1 LFRNRDTNIYTED
14 IIFYFEHSLAPIT
27 FTPFPH
33 HKMLRKAMVGMAI
46 VGLSAVDA
54 YSVLQKRDGAG
65 GHHDHAHEAP
75 APASGY
81 DEPAAAYGAPAASY
95 GAPAA
100 SYGAPAA
107 SYAEPAASYDAAPSY
122 GAEEA
127 ALPDL
132 TPIIIG
138 ILALVGLSLLFP
150 TFVSVSARKKRSAA
164 EDANPMTDVVERV
177 NEIYNSVIQSEQC
190 MERIACELGGI
201 AGDVGLKE
209 SPMAK
214 MADLFVTAKYKPYY
228 KQFKSGQNCE
238 KIKCGSLPF

>member
-1 LFRNRDTNIYTED
+1 MGIVLFQLSNSLVLIHHQCGSNVRSNSS
-14 IIFYFEHSLAPIT
+14 IISLVRALFAPVT

-33 HKMLRKAMVGMAI
+33 IKMLRKAMVGMAI

-54 YSVLQKRDGAG
+54 YSVLQKRDGA
-65 GHHDHAHEAP
+65 HAHEHAHAAAP
-75 APASGY
+75 ADG
-81 DEPAAAYGAPAASY
+81 
-95 GAPAA
+95 
-100 SYGAPAA
+100 
-107 SYAEPAASYDAAPSY
+107 YAEPAATYGEPAPSYGEPAPSY
-122 GAEEA
+122 GAAEA
-127 ALPDL
+127 DLPDL

-177 NEIYNSVIQSEQC
+177 NEIYNSVITSEQC
-190 MERIACELGGI
+190 MERIACELGGL
-201 AGDVGLKE
+201 ASDVGLKE

>member
-1 LFRNRDTNIYTED
+1 MGITSGIQTSEVILLIKSLFRELFSPVTL
-14 IIFYFEHSLAPIT
+14 S
-27 FTPFPH
+27 PFPH
-33 HKMLRKAMVGMAI
+33 HKMLRKAMVGMAV
-46 VGLSAVDA
+46 VGLSVADA
-54 YSVLQKRDGAG
+54 YSIIQKRDGAY
-65 GHHDHAHEAP
+65 AE
-75 APASGY
+75 
-81 DEPAAAYGAPAASY
+81 PAASY

-107 SYAEPAASYDAAPSY
+107 SYDEPAASYGEPAPSY

-150 TFVSVSARKKRSAA
+150 TFVDVGRKKR
-164 EDANPMTDVVERV
+164 DADGVYSDVAERV
-177 NEIYNSVIQSEQC
+177 NEIYNSVITSEQC
-190 MERIACELGGI
+190 MERIACELGGL

-214 MADLFVTAKYKPYY
+214 MADLFVTKKYKNYY

>member
-1 LFRNRDTNIYTED
+1 MNVDS
-14 IIFYFEHSLAPIT
+14 IIEFINLLSVYFEHSLSPIT

-164 EDANPMTDVVERV
+164 EGKKAPTMLMWALIDDVFGFPWFPWSSSSNLYFLPIYYYMHAYKIGLHEFIIPH
-177 NEIYNSVIQSEQC
+177 EIVPI
-190 MERIACELGGI
+190 
-201 AGDVGLKE
+201 
-209 SPMAK
+209 
-214 MADLFVTAKYKPYY
+214 
-228 KQFKSGQNCE
+228 
-238 KIKCGSLPF
+238 LPPIFSHC

>member
-1 LFRNRDTNIYTED
+1 MGRE
-14 IIFYFEHSLAPIT
+14 A
-27 FTPFPH
+27 
-33 HKMLRKAMVGMAI
+33 VGGRAGG
-46 VGLSAVDA
+46 GLSAVDA
-54 YSVLQKRDGAG
+54 YSVLQKRDGA
-65 GHHDHAHEAP
+65 HAHDHGHEAP
-75 APASGY
+75 APSSGY
-81 DEPAAAYGAPAASY
+81 EEPASSYGAPAASY

-100 SYGAPAA
+100 SYGAPSA
-107 SYAEPAASYDAAPSY
+107 SYGEPAYEAAPSY

-164 EDANPMTDVVERV
+164 EDANPMSDVVERV
-177 NEIYNSVIQSEQC
+177 NDIYNSVIQSEEC

-201 AGDVGLKE
+201 AGDVGLRE

>member
-1 LFRNRDTNIYTED
+1 
-14 IIFYFEHSLAPIT
+14 
-27 FTPFPH
+27 
-33 HKMLRKAMVGMAI
+33 MVGMAI
-46 VGLSAVDA
+46 VGLSTVDA
-54 YSVLQKRDGAG
+54 LSVLQKRDGA
-65 GHHDHAHEAP
+65 HAHDHAHA
-75 APASGY
+75 
-81 DEPAAAYGAPAASY
+81 EPAAAYGAPAPAASY

-100 SYGAPAA
+100 SYDEPEPAPA
-107 SYAEPAASYDAAPSY
+107 YGEPAPAY

-150 TFVSVSARKKRSAA
+150 THVSVDAGRKKRSAA
-164 EDANPMTDVVERV
+164 ENANPMTDVVERV
-177 NEIYNSVIQSEQC
+177 NEIYNSVITSEQC
-190 MERIACELGGI
+190 MERIACELGGL
-201 AGDVGLKE
+201 ASDVGLKE

>member
-1 LFRNRDTNIYTED
+1 
-14 IIFYFEHSLAPIT
+14 
-27 FTPFPH
+27 
-33 HKMLRKAMVGMAI
+33 MLRKAMVGMAI

-65 GHHDHAHEAP
+65 GHHHHEAAP
-75 APASGY
+75 APADGY
-81 DEPAAAYGAPAASY
+81 AEPAASY

-100 SYGAPAA
+100 G
-107 SYAEPAASYDAAPSY
+107 YAEPAATYGEPAPQYGEPAPSY
-122 GAEEA
+122 GGGEA
-127 ALPDL
+127 DLPDL

-177 NEIYNSVIQSEQC
+177 NEIYNSVITSEQC
-190 MERIACELGGI
+190 MERIACELGGL
-201 AGDVGLKE
+201 ASDVGLKE

>member
-1 LFRNRDTNIYTED
+1 MYSKIVYGLALTAAGCHAAEIVRRD
-14 IIFYFEHSLAPIT
+14 A
-27 FTPFPH
+27 
-33 HKMLRKAMVGMAI
+33 
-46 VGLSAVDA
+46 
-54 YSVLQKRDGAG
+54 DGG
-65 GHHDHAHEAP
+65 GHAHGGGGHAH

-81 DEPAAAYGAPAASY
+81 EEPAASYGAPAASY

-107 SYAEPAASYDAAPSY
+107 SYGAPSTGYAEPSTGYGGGGSSYDAAPSY
-122 GAEEA
+122 GGDGDILPFDLS
-127 ALPDL
+127 ALLIP
-132 TPIIIG
+132 
-138 ILALVGLSLLFP
+138 ILAIIGLSLLFP
-150 TFVSVSARKKRSAA
+150 TITSVAVNGRRKRDLAR
-164 EDANPMTDVVERV
+164 DANPMTDVVERV

-228 KQFKSGQNCE
+228 KQFKSGRNCE

>member
-1 LFRNRDTNIYTED
+1 MGSANTSLVWFKRQGSNSSLKKSLFRAL
-14 IIFYFEHSLAPIT
+14 FAPVT
-27 FTPFPH
+27 LTPFPH

-54 YSVLQKRDGAG
+54 YSVLQKRDGA
-65 GHHDHAHEAP
+65 HAHDHGHAAAP
-75 APASGY
+75 ADG
-81 DEPAAAYGAPAASY
+81 
-95 GAPAA
+95 
-100 SYGAPAA
+100 
-107 SYAEPAASYDAAPSY
+107 YAEPAASYGEPQPSYGEPAPTY

-138 ILALVGLSLLFP
+138 ILALIGLSLLFP
-150 TFVSVSARKKRSAA
+150 TFVSVNANGRRKRAA
-164 EDANPMTDVVERV
+164 EEANPMTDVVERV
-177 NEIYNSVIQSEQC
+177 NEIYNSVITSEQC
-190 MERIACELGGI
+190 MERIACELGGL
-201 AGDVGLKE
+201 ASDVGLKE

-228 KQFKSGQNCE
+228 KQFKSRQNCE

>member
-1 LFRNRDTNIYTED
+1 MGSANSSLVRYKRREYFLTLFKK
-14 IIFYFEHSLAPIT
+14 HSLCNP
-27 FTPFPH
+27 PPH

-54 YSVLQKRDGAG
+54 YSVLQKRDGA
-65 GHHDHAHEAP
+65 HAHDHGH
-75 APASGY
+75 
-81 DEPAAAYGAPAASY
+81 AAAAPSDGYGEPAASY

-100 SYGAPAA
+100 SYGEPSPA
-107 SYAEPAASYDAAPSY
+107 Y

-150 TFVSVSARKKRSAA
+150 QFVNVDVKRRKRNAA

-177 NEIYNSVIQSEQC
+177 NEIYNSVITSEQC
-190 MERIACELGGI
+190 MKRIACELGGL
-201 AGDVGLKE
+201 ASDVGLKE

-214 MADLFVTAKYKPYY
+214 MADLFVTAK
-228 KQFKSGQNCE
+228 
-238 KIKCGSLPF
+238 

>member
-1 LFRNRDTNIYTED
+1 MITGMQNLLPPSYG
-14 IIFYFEHSLAPIT
+14 AP
-27 FTPFPH
+27 
-33 HKMLRKAMVGMAI
+33 
-46 VGLSAVDA
+46 
-54 YSVLQKRDGAG
+54 
-65 GHHDHAHEAP
+65 
-75 APASGY
+75 
-81 DEPAAAYGAPAASY
+81 APAASY
-95 GAPAA
+95 DEPEP
-100 SYGAPAA
+100 SYG
-107 SYAEPAASYDAAPSY
+107 EPAPTY

-150 TFVSVSARKKRSAA
+150 THVSIDSRKKRSAA
-164 EDANPMTDVVERV
+164 EYANPMTDVVERV
-177 NEIYNSVIQSEQC
+177 NEIYNSVITSEQC
-190 MERIACELGGI
+190 MERIACELGGL
-201 AGDVGLKE
+201 ASDVGLKE

>member
-1 LFRNRDTNIYTED
+1 MGGYNILVRALF
-14 IIFYFEHSLAPIT
+14 APVT

-33 HKMLRKAMVGMAI
+33 IKMIRKAMVGMAI

-54 YSVLQKRDGAG
+54 YSVLQKRDGAHG
-65 GHHDHAHEAP
+65 HDHA
-75 APASGY
+75 
-81 DEPAAAYGAPAASY
+81 AAAPAASY

-100 SYGAPAA
+100 SYDAPAA
-107 SYAEPAASYDAAPSY
+107 SYGEPAASYGEPAPSY

-150 TFVSVSARKKRSAA
+150 TFVSVSSRKKRSAA

-177 NEIYNSVIQSEQC
+177 NEIYNSVITSEQC
-190 MERIACELGGI
+190 MERIACELGGL
-201 AGDVGLKE
+201 ASDVGLKE

>member
-1 LFRNRDTNIYTED
+1 MGSNVRSNSSIISLVRALF
-14 IIFYFEHSLAPIT
+14 APVT

-33 HKMLRKAMVGMAI
+33 IKMLRKAMVGMAI

-54 YSVLQKRDGAG
+54 YSVLQKRDGA
-65 GHHDHAHEAP
+65 HAHEHAH
-75 APASGY
+75 
-81 DEPAAAYGAPAASY
+81 AAAPAASY

-100 SYGAPAA
+100 SYDAPAA
-107 SYAEPAASYDAAPSY
+107 SYGEPAPSYGEPAPSY
-122 GAEEA
+122 GAAEA
-127 ALPDL
+127 DLPDL

-177 NEIYNSVIQSEQC
+177 NEIYNSVITSEQC
-190 MERIACELGGI
+190 MERIACELGGL
-201 AGDVGLKE
+201 ASDVGLKE
-209 SPMAK
+209 SPMAE